1 MSSTITFK
9 FDRGD
14 RVVAPNKTSGIVF
27 QRIDTDLGNLY
38 AVRFDDG
45 IKFDVPEKTLRLVR
59 YKPKWLRKGVKIQ
72 WMGEGRHDVYV
83 VDWINRKTPPY
94 VKGHDLSYKDIEMG
108 FTCTEA
114 NMKQWRRV
122 AKGK

>member
-14 RVVAPNKTSGIVF
+14 RVVAPNKTSGIVV

-45 IKFDVPEKTLRLVR
+45 LKFDVPEKTLRLVR

-72 WMGEGRHDVYV
+72 WVGGGPRDVYV
-83 VDWINRKTPPY
+83 VDLVSRSAPPIVRVLNQRVKNY
-94 VKGHDLSYKDIEMG
+94 VMEFSY
-108 FTCTEA
+108 TEV
-114 NMKQWRRV
+114 NMKFWRRV
-122 AKGK
+122 GRKG